1 VACGQID
8 FGNVVS
14 EMSLRTNK
22 VGTGALQPNG
32 TTLVES
38 SMSLKDA
45 AETVWSMVNLPLEAN
60 VLQMTVMATTMPFVG
75 RG

>member
-22 VGTGALQPNG
+22 ANTGALQANG
-32 TTLVES
+32 TMLVEP

-45 AETVWSMVNLPLEAN
+45 AATFMAMANLPLEAN
-60 VLQMTVMATTMPFVG
+60 ILQTTVMATQMPFVG